1 MKLLPTLVM
10 SDRVASRTISLVDD
24 NTVEISEPGN
34 PSMKLRF
41 DAKSGLPNK
50 VSYASA
56 GMQGMVD
63 VEEELDD
70 FRDIGGGLKMYFKQS
85 VTQSGQKATSVLSD
99 YKINTGLT
107 KEALSAKP

>member
-1 MKLLPTLVM
+1 MKLLPSLVL
-10 SDRVASRTISLVDD
+10 SDRVTARTISLLDD
-24 NTVEISEPGN
+24 NTLEISEPGN

-41 DAKSGLPNK
+41 DAKTGLPNK

-70 FRDIGGGLKMYFKQS
+70 FRDIGGGVKMYFKQS

-99 YKINTGLT
+99 YNINTGLT
-107 KEALSAKP
+107 KETLSTKP